1 MNSVKTAPPN
11 SLVLIED
18 PSGGNVPASMA
29 GSLVASTMSCIA
41 VGCKSEADGETE
53 FRLGAVGE
61 VDPGNRPVFQ
71 GALETPTRKVS
82 LRTVL
87 GHTILE
93 MPVAGKQTTVRVW
106 ANDPKEPDEI
116 IVGVV

>member
-1 MNSVKTAPPN
+1 MNSAKTAPPN

-53 FRLGAVGE
+53 FRLGAVSE

-93 MPVAGKQTTVRVW
+93 MPVAGKRTMVRVW
-106 ANDPKEPDEI
+106 ANNPKEPDKI